1 MAEVQSRGSLEQAN
15 AALARLSGGSGGF
28 VYSRRSFVKALGSA
42 VGAMAAG
49 AALAGCGGFDEAYN
63 AVIEGTRSIVDD
75 MGRKLDI
82 PVAGALERI
91 YFTSGLAQVWVF
103 SLDPSKQGGSSAQFT
118 DEQLKYLPEGI
129 EKLPYMGSI
138 SENAQIDAE
147 QLIEED
153 IQLIFSISG
162 VGLTQTNL
170 SDAETLQEQ
179 TGIPV
184 VLVDGSF
191 TRIADAYRFVG
202 DIMGCEQRAEEL
214 ATYCEQKFA
223 EVTDAVAKV
232 PDDEKIT
239 LYYAE
244 GPEGLQ
250 TEPESSQHALTF
262 KLAGAINVAQVE
274 EIPDLGMSNVSME
287 HVLKWDPEVIV
298 AWDRRVQG
306 GADKLIREEPEWAD
320 IRAVKTGRVYT
331 MPASPFAWCDRPP
344 GVNRLIGI
352 QWVANLLYPQHYD
365 VDMVQVTKDFYK
377 KMYWADVTDEQA
389 RELLGNSY
397 PVKA

>member
-1 MAEVQSRGSLEQAN
+1 
-15 AALARLSGGSGGF
+15 
-28 VYSRRSFVKALGSA
+28 
-42 VGAMAAG
+42 
-49 AALAGCGGFDEAYN
+49 
-63 AVIEGTRSIVDD
+63 
-75 MGRKLDI
+75 
-82 PVAGALERI
+82 
-91 YFTSGLAQVWVF
+91 
-103 SLDPSKQGGSSAQFT
+103 
-118 DEQLKYLPEGI
+118 
-129 EKLPYMGSI
+129 
-138 SENAQIDAE
+138 
-147 QLIEED
+147 
-153 IQLIFSISG
+153 
-162 VGLTQTNL
+162 
-170 SDAETLQEQ
+170 
-179 TGIPV
+179 
-184 VLVDGSF
+184 
-191 TRIADAYRFVG
+191 
-202 DIMGCEQRAEEL
+202 
-214 ATYCEQKFA
+214 
-223 EVTDAVAKV
+223 V

-352 QWVANLLYPQHYD
+352 QWVANLLYPQYYD
-365 VDMVQVTKDFYK
+365 VDMV
-377 KMYWADVTDEQA
+377 DVTEEYFKNMYGIDVDRDAVEKM
-389 RELLGNSY
+389 LGNSY
-397 PVKA
+397 TKKG

>member
-1 MAEVQSRGSLEQAN
+1 MN
-15 AALARLSGGSGGF
+15 AHAADGALGRLRDEGAF
-28 VYSRRSFVKALGSA
+28 IYSRRTFAKA
-42 VGAMAAG
+42 GALALAG
-49 AALAGCGGFDEAYN
+49 AALGMGGAGAGLAGCANFDEAYN
-63 AVIEGTRSIVDD
+63 NVIEGTRTIVDD
-75 MGRKLDI
+75 MGRSLEI
-82 PVAGALERI
+82 PVADALQRI

-118 DEQLKYLPEGI
+118 DEQLQYLPEGI

-179 TGIPV
+179 TRIPV

-191 TRIADAYRFVG
+191 TRIAEAYRFVG
-202 DIMGCEQRAEEL
+202 DIMGCAARAEEL

-232 PDDEKIT
+232 ADDERIT

-250 TEPESSQHALTF
+250 TEPDSSQHALTF
-262 KLAGAINVAQVE
+262 KLAGAVNVAQVE
-274 EIPDLGMSNVSME
+274 EIPDLGMSNVSLE

-320 IRAVKTGRVYT
+320 ISAVKTGRVYT

-352 QWVANLLYPQHYD
+352 QWIANLLYPQHYD
-365 VDMVQVTKDFYK
+365 VDMVEVVKDFYK

-397 PVKA
+397 PVR

>member
-1 MAEVQSRGSLEQAN
+1 MHKEAN
-15 AALARLSGGSGGF
+15 DALARLSDGGGF
-28 VYSRRSFVKALGSA
+28 VYTRRSFVKAAGIMTA
-42 VGAMAAG
+42 GALAAG
-49 AALAGCGGFDEAYN
+49 AAGTLAGCGNFDEAYN
-63 AVIEGTRSIVDD
+63 AVIEGKRTIVDD
-75 MGRKLDI
+75 MGRELEI
-82 PVAGALERI
+82 PVANQLERI

-118 DEQLKYLPEGI
+118 EEQLQFLPAGI

-147 QLIEED
+147 QLLEEE

-170 SDAETLQEQ
+170 SDAETLQKQ

-191 TRIADAYRFVG
+191 TRIAEAYRYVG

-214 ATYCEQKFA
+214 AQYCEQKFA
-223 EVTDAVAKV
+223 EVTEAVSHV
-232 PDDEKIT
+232 PEDERIT

-287 HVLKWDPEVIV
+287 HVLKWNPEVIV
-298 AWDRRVQG
+298 AWDRRIQG

-320 IRAVKTGRVYT
+320 IEAVKTGRVYT

-352 QWVANLLYPQHYD
+352 QWVANLLYPQYYD
-365 VDMVQVTKDFYK
+365 IDMVEVVKDFYK
-377 KMYWADVTDEQA
+377 KMYWADVTDDQA
-389 RELLGNSY
+389 LELLGNSY
-397 PVKA
+397 PARN